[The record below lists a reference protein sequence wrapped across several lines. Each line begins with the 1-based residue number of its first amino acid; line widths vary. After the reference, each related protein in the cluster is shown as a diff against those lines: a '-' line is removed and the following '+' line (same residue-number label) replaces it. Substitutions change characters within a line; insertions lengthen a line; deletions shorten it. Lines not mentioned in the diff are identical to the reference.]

1 MIETNK
7 INKNKGLVNNNEKT
21 EKLLWKRPNII
32 YILFLISGK
41 NIKKVKKYKNHKKN
55 LFKKRN
61 ETIKLHTNLKK
72 KQNLNRGN
80 IKYVLIKNHNGK
92 HKMQK

>member
-41 NIKKVKKYKNHKKN
+41 NIKKVKKYKNHKVFYFY
-55 LFKKRN
+55 LF
-61 ETIKLHTNLKK
+61 IKVK
-72 KQNLNRGN
+72 
-80 IKYVLIKNHNGK
+80 
-92 HKMQK
+92 

>member
-1 MIETNK
+1 MK
-7 INKNKGLVNNNEKT
+7 KT
-21 EKLLWKRPNII
+21 KYYLYFIFNQW
-32 YILFLISGK
+32 K

>member
-32 YILFLISGK
+32 YILFLISEK
-41 NIKKVKKYKNHKKN
+41 NIKKVKKYKNHKK
-55 LFKKRN
+55 FF
-61 ETIKLHTNLKK
+61 I
-72 KQNLNRGN
+72 
-80 IKYVLIKNHNGK
+80 
-92 HKMQK
+92 

>member
-41 NIKKVKKYKNHKKN
+41 NIKKVKKYKNHKV
-55 LFKKRN
+55 FY
-61 ETIKLHTNLKK
+61 LKK
-72 KQNLNRGN
+72 EMKQLNCTQ
-80 IKYVLIKNHNGK
+80 IKNK
-92 HKMQK
+92 TKVK